1 MLHTV
6 TKQFFLYLYRTQK
19 QRYCYT
25 QGKKKGNNPNKINGM
40 LNLLPENDF
49 VRITNNASIPASGC
63 TSLFIGSGE
72 INGNKQKKRKI
83 EPSIL

>member
-1 MLHTV
+1 
-6 TKQFFLYLYRTQK
+6 
-19 QRYCYT
+19 
-25 QGKKKGNNPNKINGM
+25 M